1 VSREDDRARDDTV
14 ADRDE
19 ESVGDP
25 DEGSA
30 ADDAEESSAAA
41 DGEERTEAGADTEA
55 DSQERAVD
63 QSATS
68 FVEVEQELGHLGEGM
83 RARAQAIDV
92 EQVDSS
98 AVPDDYPVAIETP
111 DALELTLELPS
122 EEGKTVLV
130 YFEWPEQGVSDRLAT
145 LLELC
150 DVPVDR
156 FGDLHGQTILVT
168 VENGYYLPV
177 IPEEGLRGDP
187 RAIYA
192 LAAGM
197 APPAIVTFVGIF
209 GIGSSA
215 VFTAPFVA
223 LWLVATLVVVPL
235 ALYSDAWY
243 LRTHSDWEGGPLF
256 WATLSMLPLVEI
268 AVVPLYLFARGSA
281 EPLG

>member
-1 VSREDDRARDDTV
+1 VSREDERERED
-14 ADRDE
+14 ADAQKTT
-19 ESVGDP
+19 GD
-25 DEGSA
+25 STAA
-30 ADDAEESSAAA
+30 ADDEADAEE
-41 DGEERTEAGADTEA
+41 
-55 DSQERAVD
+55 ERAVD
-63 QSATS
+63 DETESERDVDESATS

-98 AVPDDYPVAIETP
+98 AVPEDYPVAIETP
-111 DALELTLELPS
+111 DALELTLELPG
-122 EEGKTVLV
+122 EEGKIVLV

-156 FGDLHGQTILVT
+156 FGDLHGKTILVT

-209 GIGSSA
+209 GIGASA
-215 VFTAPFVA
+215 VFTAPFVV
-223 LWLVATLVVVPL
+223 LWLLATLVVVPL

-243 LRTHSDWEGGPLF
+243 LRTHSDWDGGPLF
-256 WATLSMLPLVEI
+256 WAALAVLPLVEI